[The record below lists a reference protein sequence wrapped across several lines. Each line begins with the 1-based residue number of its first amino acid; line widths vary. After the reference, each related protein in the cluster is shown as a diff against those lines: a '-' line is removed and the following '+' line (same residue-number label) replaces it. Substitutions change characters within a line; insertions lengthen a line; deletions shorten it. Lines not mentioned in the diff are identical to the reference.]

1 MKEFTLNAD
10 FGMTASDDEFSLY
23 GIHTGDMIMFKKV
36 DDLPPNGS
44 IVAVSIDNGP
54 ATVVVINN
62 LRYASYVEYGHR
74 QEPGRFIPGY
84 WEGERFVYDPDAEG
98 GMVLKKPWVDGR
110 LMMTFSK
117 NELEN
122 EAPPL
127 LKQRLYKFLKKNLD
141 AE

>member
-54 ATVVVINN
+54 ATLKRI
-62 LRYASYVEYGHR
+62 SFYGDSSDCY
-74 QEPGRFIPGY
+74 F
-84 WEGERFVYDPDAEG
+84 EG
-98 GMVLKKPWVDGR
+98 GSGKVAPIFISAAEHSRLKILGVAISVIHH
-110 LMMTFSK
+110 LSHASS
-117 NELEN
+117 LEK
-122 EAPPL
+122 L
-127 LKQRLYKFLKKNLD
+127 T
-141 AE
+141 